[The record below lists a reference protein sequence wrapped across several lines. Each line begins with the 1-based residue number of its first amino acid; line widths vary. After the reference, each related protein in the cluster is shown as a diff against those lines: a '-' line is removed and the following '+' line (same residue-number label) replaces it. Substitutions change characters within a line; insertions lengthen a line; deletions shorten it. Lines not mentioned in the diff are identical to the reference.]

1 MNSNQEYAE
10 NIYAL
15 ITGFISGISTAY
27 GLEKYYKDNI
37 SAIQAMRD
45 IDTKLYDSLINKFK
59 EQRHAIDTNQVR
71 QEDSDKTAG
80 REGPP
85 AAKEED
91 RRRRKERARQLAK
104 SNPSTRFW
112 KR

>member
-1 MNSNQEYAE
+1 MQASQEYAE
-10 NIYAL
+10 NIYVL

-27 GLEKYYKDNI
+27 VLEKYYKDNI

-71 QEDSDKTAG
+71 QENSNKVIG

-104 SNPSTRFW
+104 SHPSTRLW